1 MAATISKKEMNKIK
15 KRRRFIAMFFVA
27 LLPSLFIMIKGTMIN
42 DAPWYLDIVNVTLIS
57 LVFSISMGVLATMK
71 FSRLK
76 KNRTSFFILG
86 GGIFISALFHFV
98 TNALFYE
105 CFIVFTV
112 FAAVA
117 AIQRKENI
125 DAYFE

>member
-15 KRRRFIAMFFVA
+15 KRRRFIAMFIVA

-42 DAPWYLDIVNVTLIS
+42 DAPWYLDIISVTLIS
-57 LVFSISMGVLATMK
+57 LVFSISMGFLATMK
-71 FSRLK
+71 FSQLK
-76 KNRTSFFILG
+76 KNRTAFFVLG
-86 GGIFISALFHFV
+86 GGVFISALFYFV
-98 TNALFYE
+98 TDAVFHE
-105 CFIVFTV
+105 CFTIFAF